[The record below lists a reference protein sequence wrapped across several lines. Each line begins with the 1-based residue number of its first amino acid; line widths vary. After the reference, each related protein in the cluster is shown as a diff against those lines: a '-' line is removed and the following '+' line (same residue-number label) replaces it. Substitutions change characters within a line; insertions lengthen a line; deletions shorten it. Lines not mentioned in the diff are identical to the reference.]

1 MATASPQGL
10 VLVLC
15 SRDRRIWVYDGR
27 SGVNALIPVTGFY
40 NELMLQTGVQD
51 PKIALD
57 PKRLF
62 ELPGTQ
68 SDSELIRVF
77 SSYNK
82 LRNKVVLEGE
92 LIVAS
97 EHELNWVQRVVGA
110 LAGEKK
116 QAGQRKE
123 S

>member
-1 MATASPQGL
+1 MATASAHGL

-15 SRDRRIWVYDGR
+15 SWDRRIWVYDGR

-51 PKIALD
+51 PKIALN

-68 SDSELIRVF
+68 SDSELIRAF
-77 SSYNK
+77 SSYNR
-82 LRNKVVLEGE
+82 LRNKVALEGD
-92 LIVAS
+92 LIIAG
-97 EHELNWVQRVVGA
+97 ERKRNWVQRVAGT